1 MKKMIISIGA
11 SLLSREQMKKVKGGS
26 ESLAGEACGAAAC
39 LGSNKDCVPAGCTT
53 CSTSDE
59 KTPGSCS

>member
-11 SLLSREQMKKVKGGS
+11 SLLSREQMKKVKGG
-26 ESLAGEACGAAAC
+26 LVGEACGAAAC
-39 LGSNKDCVPAGCTT
+39 LGQNEDCEPAGCKT
-53 CSTSDE
+53 CSTSDK

>member
-11 SLLSREQMKKVKGGS
+11 SLLSREQMKKVKGG
-26 ESLAGEACGAAAC
+26 LAGEACGAAAC
-39 LGSNKDCVPAGCTT
+39 LGSNKDCEPSGCTT
-53 CSTSDE
+53 CSTSDG